1 MTYREELKN
10 LNIKP
15 DRLSK
20 DLSFFYLSKP
30 LINNL
35 REFYTNKDKEVF
47 EATPS
52 FHFQA
57 KKKTCKPEW
66 PVCHFGLEK
75 LKLHSD
81 VETGSSVFRSDYLFS
96 NFKFDYFLDN
106 KKKERIIPKIHPKK
120 MPDEGA
126 SEILI
131 YRLRHI
137 CPFKDNSHE
146 RIVSSLKA
154 KISNQICLSNFVKRG
169 QEKEMPE
176 SVLDRNWQQYNEIK
190 HSFARER
197 RAQESASDGE
207 SEERERPRF
216 DSQLDP
222 LLSHQDEYLLQYD
235 VDHIDVEEDE
245 ESPPIGV
252 NPIDQ
257 RVQVVTEAEQ
267 LALDQQLEHIAKQ
280 SKSVSPPRD
289 TRLEQPHGG
298 PRQEEVEAVVIK
310 GTNKPVQLVEDAK
323 DRYENFAATLRNPNL
338 NRFNILDTLMQR
350 KLQPEEIAEEANL

>member
-10 LNIKP
+10 LSKSIKP

-47 EATPS
+47 DSCPS
-52 FHFQA
+52 FHFQS

-66 PVCHFGLEK
+66 PVCHFALEK
-75 LKLHSD
+75 LKIKSE

-106 KKKERIIPKIHPKK
+106 KKKDRKLPQIHPKK

-126 SEILI
+126 SEMLI

-137 CPFKDNSHE
+137 CPFKDNNHE
-146 RIVSSLKA
+146 RIVSSLKE
-154 KISNQICLSNFVKRG
+154 KISNQICLSNFVRRSDMG
-169 QEKEMPE
+169 ELPGNVRD
-176 SVLDRNWQQYNEIK
+176 SNWQKYNEIK

-197 RAQESASDGE
+197 RVQESASDGE
-207 SEERERPRF
+207 SLESERGRL
-216 DSQLDP
+216 DSRLDP
-222 LLSHQDEYLLQYD
+222 QEEYLLQYD
-235 VDHIDVEEDE
+235 VDHIDIEEAE
-245 ESPPIGV
+245 ESPPLGV

-257 RVQVVTEAEQ
+257 RLQVVTEAEQ
-267 LALDQQLEHIAKQ
+267 LQLDRQLEHIAQQPKTA
-280 SKSVSPPRD
+280 SPRD
-289 TRLEQPHGG
+289 PLKLPKL
-298 PRQEEVEAVVIK
+298 EEVEAVVIK
-310 GTNKPVQLVEDAK
+310 DQHRPVQLVEDGK
-323 DRYENFAATLRNPNL
+323 DRYENFAATLKNPNL
-338 NRFNILDTLMQR
+338 NRFNLLDTLMQR
-350 KLQPEEIAEEANL
+350 KIQPEDEPGEADP